1 MGDLNNIQDEVMA
14 EMLGDLAD
22 VSYQFTGERK
32 EPIEPYDPD
41 NPNQY
46 NNVNYNGDGIF
57 GLSFTQSDTQIF
69 QIEQNDQKA
78 IVFVRSSN
86 NTPKVEDKITYNGM
100 WFKII
105 QLNII
110 PASNGLVMQL
120 RRV

>member
-1 MGDLNNIQDEVMA
+1 MGDLNNIQDEIMA

-32 EPIEPYDPD
+32 ETIEPYDPD
-41 NPNQY
+41 NPDQY
-46 NNVNYNGDGIF
+46 NTVNYGGDGIF

-110 PASNGLVMQL
+110 PADNGWVMQL

>member
-1 MGDLNNIQDEVMA
+1 MGDLNNIQDEIMA

-22 VSYQFTGERK
+22 VSYPFTGERK

-41 NPNQY
+41 NPDQHNT
-46 NNVNYNGDGIF
+46 VNYGGEGIF

-78 IVFVRSSN
+78 IVFVRSST

-100 WFKII
+100 WFNII
-105 QLNII
+105 QLLNI
-110 PASNGLVMQL
+110 PADNGWVMQL